1 MAPIRCSNK
10 DAPSW
15 FIYLVK
21 ECRFCMIN
29 RCNKVHTMTMGKRTT
44 KNNWLLHK
52 MLKIYIGHKDLEIR
66 IELIKHNHGFQW
78 RLAIFVVFFF
88 PSFPS
93 SLLNSALC
101 IFSNC
106 HSFSEEPGHFI
117 LLFRLLFSYARFAYF
132 PWWACASATQVSV
145 VMISNWNGN
154 PNLYLNY
161 FVISILIFRI
171 ASMYF
176 CFYCW
181 VNITLDFCSNPLSL
195 SISSYL
201 FLIGCLSVYFSVVLF
216 AISFFFCTRH
226 NRSNVAISND
236 ATGWINIFRCSPRKS
251 DEMRLSIC
259 IAASK

>member
-106 HSFSEEPGHFI
+106 HSFSEERVI
-117 LLFRLLFSYARFAYF
+117 SFSYSGYSFLMLVSPIFHDELVPVPHKYRL
-132 PWWACASATQVSV
+132 WWYRIEMGTQ
-145 VMISNWNGN
+145 I
-154 PNLYLNY
+154 Y
-161 FVISILIFRI
+161 I
-171 ASMYF
+171 
-176 CFYCW
+176 
-181 VNITLDFCSNPLSL
+181 
-195 SISSYL
+195 
-201 FLIGCLSVYFSVVLF
+201 
-216 AISFFFCTRH
+216 
-226 NRSNVAISND
+226 
-236 ATGWINIFRCSPRKS
+236 
-251 DEMRLSIC
+251 
-259 IAASK
+259 

>member
-1 MAPIRCSNK
+1 MKISYIR
-10 DAPSW
+10 
-15 FIYLVK
+15 
-21 ECRFCMIN
+21 RFF
-29 RCNKVHTMTMGKRTT
+29 
-44 KNNWLLHK
+44 LSL
-52 MLKIYIGHKDLEIR
+52 
-66 IELIKHNHGFQW
+66 FS
-78 RLAIFVVFFF
+78 IFVAQFCSVH
-88 PSFPS
+88 
-93 SLLNSALC
+93 
-101 IFSNC
+101 IFQLP
-106 HSFSEEPGHFI
+106 FIFGRAGHFI